1 MSEELFPPAPREPRF
16 SGRVLLLKLLR
27 ILLLVIIGTSLLV
40 AIAMPDY
47 MRAQA
52 WASPTS
58 PAEWL
63 LFQPFELSA
72 EEWESGPHADQ
83 GLFFASA
90 DGTLLHGAWF
100 PAENPQGVLV
110 FAHGNAGHLQ
120 HSTDRAEFLRDRFQL
135 SVLLFDYR
143 GYGLSEGT
151 ATVEG
156 ALADTRAARA
166 QAAQLAQIPKEQVI
180 LMGRSLGGAL
190 VAEVASKEEPRA
202 LIIESS
208 FRSLQEICRVHF
220 PRLTWL
226 VSADKLNSTAALQRY
241 RGPLLLSH
249 GDADNTIPFSHGQAL
264 FQAAAG
270 SKKFVR
276 IPGGDHND
284 MQSEAY
290 WEELGRF
297 LESLSAAR

>member
-1 MSEELFPPAPREPRF
+1 MSEDSFVPAPREPRF

-27 ILLLVIIGTSLLV
+27 LLLLIILGTSVLV

-47 MRAQA
+47 VRAQA

-63 LFQPFELSA
+63 LFQPFELSS
-72 EEWESGPHADQ
+72 EEWESGPHADH

-100 PAENPQGVLV
+100 PAEDSQGVVV

-120 HSTDRAEFLRDRFQL
+120 HRTYRAELLRDRFQL

-156 ALADTRAARA
+156 TLADTRAARTE
-166 QAAQLAQIPKEQVI
+166 AAKLAQIPEAEVI

-190 VAEVASKEEPRA
+190 VAEVASEAEPRG

-226 VSADKLNSTAALQRY
+226 VSADKLNSTAALQGY

-249 GDADNTIPFSHGQAL
+249 GDADATIPFSHGQAL

-270 SKKFVR
+270 PKKFVR

-284 MQSEAY
+284 SQSEAY

-297 LESLSAAR
+297 LEGLSAAR

>member
-1 MSEELFPPAPREPRF
+1 VNEDSFVPAPRAPRF

-27 ILLLVIIGTSLLV
+27 LLLLILLGTSVLV

-47 MRAQA
+47 VRAQA

-72 EEWESGPHADQ
+72 EEWERGPHAEH

-90 DGTLLHGAWF
+90 DGTMLHGAWF
-100 PAENPQGVLV
+100 PAADPQGVVV

-120 HSTDRAEFLRDRFQL
+120 HRIYRAELLRDRFQL

-156 ALADTRAARA
+156 ALADTRAAQA
-166 QAAQLAQIPKEQVI
+166 QAAELAQTTPDQVI

-190 VAEVASKEEPRA
+190 VAEVAAESTPRA
-202 LIIESS
+202 VVIESS

-220 PRLTWL
+220 PRMTWL
-226 VSADKLNSTAALQRY
+226 VSAHKLNATAALQNY
-241 RGPLLLSH
+241 HGPLLLSH
-249 GDADNTIPFSHGQAL
+249 GDADHTIPFSHGQAL

-270 SKKFVR
+270 PKTFVR

-284 MQSEAY
+284 MQSEDY
-290 WEELGRF
+290 WEEFGRF
-297 LESLSAAR
+297 LAGLSAAK

>member
-1 MSEELFPPAPREPRF
+1 MSEDSFVPAPREPRF

-27 ILLLVIIGTSLLV
+27 ILLLVILGTSLLV
-40 AIAMPDY
+40 VIAMPGNV
-47 MRAQA
+47 RAQA

-90 DGTLLHGAWF
+90 DGTMLHGAWF

-120 HSTDRAEFLRDRFQL
+120 HRTNRAEFLRNRYQL

-151 ATVEG
+151 ATVQG

-166 QAAQLAQIPKEQVI
+166 QAAELGQIPPEQVI

-202 LIIESS
+202 LVIESS
-208 FRSLQEICRVHF
+208 FVSLQEICRVHF

-226 VSADKLNSTAALQRY
+226 VSAEKLNTSAALQNY
-241 RGPLLLSH
+241 HGPLLLSH
-249 GDADNTIPFSHGQAL
+249 GDADATIPFSHGQEL

-270 SKKFVR
+270 PKKFVR
-276 IPGGDHND
+276 IPGGNHND

-297 LESLSAAR
+297 LDGISAAR